1 MSDAVFNPFVKRMY
15 RPVTN
20 VSTGFCDLH
29 CFIHQE
35 GDTVSKKYS
44 IPGMEDALEN
54 ATSVVLGEIKHQFH
68 SYLENLNSSG
78 LTFEALSKNSQV
90 AVCNV
95 SDHKSLSAI
104 YSLQGFYIICTD
116 HNIQGNK
123 CNFILE
129 DKYTAIY
136 RGECSSV
143 RRRVESHIFNSI
155 YRNLYETRKNNKLSQ
170 GGKFSEPYYGACMKV
185 DPSISGINIDEAPY
199 CQSNWSVVVLKMP
212 YSSSIV
218 RKQAELAFDYL
229 FGKPVASR
237 E

>member
-1 MSDAVFNPFVKRMY
+1 M
-15 RPVTN
+15 
-20 VSTGFCDLH
+20 
-29 CFIHQE
+29 
-35 GDTVSKKYS
+35 SKKYS
-44 IPGMEDALEN
+44 IPEMKDALEN

-68 SYLENLNSSG
+68 SYLDNLNSSG
-78 LTFEALSKNSQV
+78 LTFEALSNNSQV
-90 AVCNV
+90 AACNV

-116 HNIQGNK
+116 HNIHGNN
-123 CNFILE
+123 CNFSVE

-143 RRRVESHIFNSI
+143 RRRIESHIFNST

-185 DPSISGINIDEAPY
+185 DPSVSGINIDEAPY
-199 CQSNWSVVVLKMP
+199 SKSKWSVVVLKMP
-212 YSSSIV
+212 GSSSIV
-218 RKQAELAFDYL
+218 RKQAELAFDTL